1 MSFLFFPTFA
11 NRSAGVT
18 PVTFSFETQES
29 YTPNA
34 TSHTFDDVDIGTAAT
49 GRVIVVSST
58 AQAADTIDYGSP
70 AVVIGGVTA
79 TEIVKQRGTSP
90 PNDGGMVGLH
100 AAVLASGT
108 TADITIKWNQSNSQF
123 HIAVWNIIGGSGV
136 SASDTGNTT
145 TEGGG
150 MSLTIPDGGCAV
162 AATVIRLYPGS
173 ATCTWANVTE
183 NYDLQVEGKTF
194 ASGGSSTTA
203 GSPSI
208 SGTWSSDPAYQATV
222 CASWASAG

>member
-79 TEIVKQRGTSP
+79 TEIVISP
-90 PNDGGMVGLH
+90 V
-100 AAVLASGT
+100 A
-108 TADITIKWNQSNSQF
+108 
-123 HIAVWNIIGGSGV
+123 
-136 SASDTGNTT
+136 
-145 TEGGG
+145 
-150 MSLTIPDGGCAV
+150 IP
-162 AATVIRLYPGS
+162 
-173 ATCTWANVTE
+173 
-183 NYDLQVEGKTF
+183 
-194 ASGGSSTTA
+194 SS
-203 GSPSI
+203 S
-208 SGTWSSDPAYQATV
+208 
-222 CASWASAG
+222 

>member
-34 TSHTFDDVDIGTAAT
+34 TSHTFSDVDIGTAAT

-58 AQAADTIDYGSP
+58 AQAVNTIDYGSP

-100 AAVLASGT
+100 AAVLATGT
-108 TADITIKWNQSNSQF
+108 TADITIKWNQSSSQF
-123 HIAVWNIIGGSGV
+123 HIGVWNIIGASGV
-136 SASDTGNTT
+136 SASGTANTN

-150 MSLTIPDGGCAV
+150 MSLTIPDGGCGI
-162 AATVIRLYPGS
+162 AATVVRGS
-173 ATCTWANVTE
+173 GTCTWANVTE
-183 NYDLQVEGKTF
+183 NYDLQVEGVTYT
-194 ASGGSSTTA
+194 SGGSTTTA

-208 SGTWSSDPAYQATV
+208 SATWSVDPSYQATV